1 MVYKKEVAN
10 LIVSGPANFD
20 DHLIKT
26 KKMSAIFTDS
36 NFDTQVLASD
46 KLSIVD
52 FWATWCPP
60 CIAIGPIID
69 SLAADFE
76 GKVNVGKLNAD
87 ENPRVCIDYSI
98 TNLPCVLYIM
108 DGKVVDKQV
117 GAAPKSVYE
126 KKVRKLLEG

>member
-1 MVYKKEVAN
+1 
-10 LIVSGPANFD
+10 
-20 DHLIKT
+20 
-26 KKMSAIFTDS
+26 MSAIFTDS